1 MPFPSHRLPSGLI
14 HCGLAVFDYIHYS
27 SIVQAFDSF
36 LTEYADILCFDVDY
50 SSVAKEND
58 TNFNRFRSYH
68 RVSVGKF
75 AG

>member
-1 MPFPSHRLPSGLI
+1 MQYPFHRLSSGLT
-14 HCGLAVFDYIHYS
+14 HFGLAVFGYIHYS

-36 LTEYADILCFDVDY
+36 LTEYADILYFDVGY

-58 TNFNRFRSYH
+58 TKFNRFRSYH

-75 AG
+75 AD